1 MLDPHKGP
9 FPPLASPWVYADGN
23 DATCPVSHSCP
34 HHSFSMMHYCPTRER
49 FHFKFGATPRKYS
62 ASGSNLKAPLAC
74 FLMCGTFCGNQ
85 SVTWNYRFSTPFNSE
100 WTSVP
105 FLLHWVASSFVLCF
119 SSICFSIHYMILTNI
134 LIFPQITKDLVGGVL
149 CS

>member
-62 ASGSNLKAPLAC
+62 ASGSNLKGAPRHLV
-74 FLMCGTFCGNQ
+74 LIHTYTSLTRISQ
-85 SVTWNYRFSTPFNSE
+85 LNYST
-100 WTSVP
+100 
-105 FLLHWVASSFVLCF
+105 LLLK
-119 SSICFSIHYMILTNI
+119 IMIRI
-134 LIFPQITKDLVGGVL
+134 YTKIR
-149 CS
+149 